1 VYQGVLFESTVKEKQ
16 EKHEADNSLRASP
29 RVFLFLSFYTMTTA
43 QIIASST
50 DMRYSAGDSD
60 VCVKMTLRTHF

>member
-1 VYQGVLFESTVKEKQ
+1 MKPIVRLDLPPQALQFLAGTVPQ
-16 EKHEADNSLRASP
+16 NFISFP
-29 RVFLFLSFYTMTTA
+29 FFLSKTTA

-50 DMRYSAGDSD
+50 HMRYSAGDSD